1 MKTLILMRHGKSSWD
16 LSVTDADRPLQE
28 RGIRDAY
35 LVASKLSGL
44 GLTIDA
50 SFSSPANR
58 ALHTAMIV
66 VKTIDFRLNKFQIS
80 KDLYDFSGESV
91 MDFVKNLDKK
101 LNTVLIF
108 GHNHAFTEIVNKW
121 GNQSIENL
129 PTAGLVQ
136 LQFETDHWDTI
147 SFGKTKAVIVP
158 KQLSE

>member
-16 LSVTDADRPLQE
+16 LPVSDADRSLQE
-28 RGIRDAY
+28 RGITDAY
-35 LVASKLSGL
+35 LVATKLSTLGL
-44 GLTIDA
+44 GIDA
-50 SFSSPANR
+50 CYSSSANR

-66 VKTIDFRLNKFQIS
+66 VKNIDFPLQKFEIS

-108 GHNHAFTEIVNKW
+108 GHNHAFTEIVNRW
-121 GNQSIENL
+121 GNQSMENL

-136 LQFETDHWDTI
+136 LEFDTEYWSSI
-147 SFGKTKAVIVP
+147 SSGKTKMVIKP
-158 KQLSE
+158 KQLR